1 MSVCVDSGQMVQDS
15 WSRVTSVC
23 DPSFSGGER
32 KKDNIDRE
40 ELFEEEYFSQAA
52 IAKSWQTEL
61 RGGRGGSKVRRGGGV
76 LSEDLLNRFGG
87 RRKRRR
93 WSVAEKD

>member
-1 MSVCVDSGQMVQDS
+1 MVQDS

-52 IAKSWQTEL
+52 IAKSWQTQRAL
-61 RGGRGGSKVRRGGGV
+61 RRGGKVRRGRGGGGV
-76 LSEDLLNRFGG
+76 LCLRTC
-87 RRKRRR
+87 
-93 WSVAEKD
+93 

>member
-1 MSVCVDSGQMVQDS
+1 MVQDS

-40 ELFEEEYFSQAA
+40 ELFEEEYFSWSA
-52 IAKSWQTEL
+52 IAKSWQTE
-61 RGGRGGSKVRRGGGV
+61 RSGGWDKVRRGGRS
-76 LSEDLLNRFGG
+76 LSEDMVNRFGA
-87 RRKRRR
+87 RKKRRR
-93 WSVAEKD
+93 RR